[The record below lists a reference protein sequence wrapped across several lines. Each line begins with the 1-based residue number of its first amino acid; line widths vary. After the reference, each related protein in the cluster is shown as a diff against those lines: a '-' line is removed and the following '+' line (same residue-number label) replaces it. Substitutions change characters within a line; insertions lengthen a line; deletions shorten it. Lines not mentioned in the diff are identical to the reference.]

1 MDRKRKYTS
10 KVRARIKYIAPK
22 LRIGYNISSVAGKQ
36 KGRGQMDKIF
46 RSGSAYEKWDRKNK
60 SKGAANYFEEERE
73 ESYLKD
79 LKGRIQNNLS
89 GVLRLVMTALLVLA
103 QFLIVLYLPFLLQS
117 VTVYFY
123 FILEICS
130 VIAIVTLVNRNQSP
144 SFRIAWISI
153 VTLLPVSG
161 FIFYYFWGRESG
173 KKKQL
178 DQHILRQISY
188 GQNFLIQDQDVYKE
202 YVREYPVAGRMVKY
216 MAKEGFPLTKYN
228 KVKFYPMGEDAF
240 EDIFRALEKATQF
253 IFIDFFIVAEGAIW
267 DKTHEIL
274 KRKLEQGVEV
284 KFLYDDFGAAVR
296 TRKYFRQILE
306 HEGMEVRVFNPVHKY
321 TAELYMNYRSHQKIV
336 VIDGEVGF
344 TGGFNLADEYA
355 NLIERF
361 GVWKD
366 TGVRL
371 IGEAVWGLTVVFL
384 QMWEASE
391 ENEKHIDYL
400 KYRRVPDVQEETY
413 CHVISDGPANNP
425 NNPIESIY
433 NQMITF
439 SDEYLY
445 ITTPYLVI
453 EDYMKQSLVE
463 AAHRGVDVR
472 IVTPNIPD
480 KKYAKL
486 LTNYNYGILLRDGV
500 RIYEYMPGFIHA
512 KQILTENAAV
522 VGTINMDY
530 RSFYL
535 HYENGIWMSGK
546 GIQEDVKKDFE
557 ELFATGRE
565 LTYEEWKN
573 RPMRWKMIQPVL
585 NLFSTLF

>member
-1 MDRKRKYTS
+1 MEKR
-10 KVRARIKYIAPK
+10 
-22 LRIGYNISSVAGKQ
+22 
-36 KGRGQMDKIF
+36 F
-46 RSGSAYEKWDRKNK
+46 RSDAAYEKWDRKNK
-60 SKGAANYFEEERE
+60 SKGTANYFEEERE
-73 ESYLKD
+73 ESYLKG

-89 GVLRLVMTALLVLA
+89 GVLRLVITALLVLI
-103 QFLIVLYLPFLLQS
+103 QFVTVLFLPFLLQS
-117 VTVYFY
+117 LTVYFY

-130 VIAIVTLVNRNQSP
+130 IVAIVTLVNKNQSP

-153 VTLLPVSG
+153 VMLLPVSG
-161 FIFYYFWGRESG
+161 FCFYYLWGREGG
-173 KKKQL
+173 KKKRL
-178 DQHILRQISY
+178 DQHILHQISY
-188 GQNFLIQDQDVYKE
+188 GQKFLMQDEKVYEE
-202 YVREYPVAGRMVKY
+202 YLEENPIAGRMVKF
-216 MAKEGFPLTKYN
+216 MVNEGFTLTGQN
-228 KVKFYPMGEDAF
+228 KVKYYSMGEDAF
-240 EDIFRALEKATQF
+240 EDIFCALENAEHF
-253 IFIDFFIVAEGAIW
+253 IFIDFFIVAEGALW
-267 DKTHEIL
+267 DKTYEIL
-274 KRKLEQGVEV
+274 KRKLAQGVEI

-296 TRKYFRQILE
+296 TRKFFQQILQ

-321 TAELYMNYRSHQKIV
+321 TGELYMNYRSHQKIV
-336 VIDGEVGF
+336 VVDGEVGF

-366 TGVRL
+366 TGVRI
-371 IGEAVWGLTVVFL
+371 IGEAVWNLTVVFL

-391 ENEKHIDYL
+391 EKGEHVDYL
-400 KYRRVPDVQEETY
+400 KYKRIPEVQGDTY
-413 CHVISDGPANNP
+413 CQVISDGPANNP

-453 EDYMKQSLVE
+453 EDYMKQSLIE
-463 AAHRGVDVR
+463 ASHRGVDVR

-486 LTNYNYGILLRDGV
+486 LTNYNYGTLLRAGI
-500 RIYEYMPGFIHA
+500 RIYEYTPGFIHA
-512 KQILTENAAV
+512 KQILTENAAI

-535 HYENGIWMSGK
+535 HYENGVWMSGK
-546 GIQEDVKKDFE
+546 GIQETIRKDFE

-565 LTYEEWKN
+565 ISYEEWQS
-573 RPMRWKMIQPVL
+573 RPRRWKMIQPIL